1 MFTARQFR
9 NRYALHCQMLRT
21 VQRMK
26 SETGQVQ
33 KKQNLNQPWKRK
45 TVRTLKF
52 PLVSL
57 RARVEDTSILSLPRA
72 LLSYSR
78 PTFRENARVSV
89 LSRAASLRK
98 RACSQASFSMTIQIL
113 NFEHTLF
120 ICGKN
125 KLCSLPAKCSKIQ
138 IFEIIELNSVVSG
151 AVTCK

>member
-45 TVRTLKF
+45 TDRTLKF
-52 PLVSL
+52 PLVSF
-57 RARVEDTSILSLPRA
+57 RARVEETRILPLPRA
-72 LLSYSR
+72 QLSNSR
-78 PTFRENARVSV
+78 PTFRENARVSL
-89 LSRAASLRK
+89 LSRAASLKK
-98 RACSQASFSMTIQIL
+98 RACSQVSFSMTIKIL
-113 NFEHTLF
+113 HFEHTLF
-120 ICGKN
+120 ISCKN
-125 KLCSLPAKCSKIQ
+125 HLCSLPAKCSRIQ

>member
-9 NRYALHCQMLRT
+9 NRYALHCHMLRT

-57 RARVEDTSILSLPRA
+57 RARVEDTRILPLPRA
-72 LLSYSR
+72 QLSYSR
-78 PTFRENARVSV
+78 PTFRENARVSL
-89 LSRAASLRK
+89 LSRAASLKK
-98 RACSQASFSMTIQIL
+98 RACSQASFSMTIKIL
-113 NFEHTLF
+113 HFEQTLF
-120 ICGKN
+120 ISGKN
-125 KLCSLPAKCSKIQ
+125 KLCSLPAKCSRIQ

>member
-9 NRYALHCQMLRT
+9 NRYALHCHMLRT

-52 PLVSL
+52 PLVTL
-57 RARVEDTSILSLPRA
+57 RARVEDTRILPLPRA
-72 LLSYSR
+72 QLPYSR
-78 PTFRENARVSV
+78 PTFRENARVSL
-89 LSRAASLRK
+89 LSRAASLKK
-98 RACSQASFSMTIQIL
+98 RACSQASFSMTIKIL
-113 NFEHTLF
+113 HFEQTLF
-120 ICGKN
+120 ISGKN
-125 KLCSLPAKCSKIQ
+125 KLCSLPAKCSRIQ
-138 IFEIIELNSVVSG
+138 IFEITELNSVVSG

>member
-26 SETGQVQ
+26 SETGQVR

-52 PLVSL
+52 SLVSF
-57 RARVEDTSILSLPRA
+57 RAREEETRILSLPRA
-72 LLSYSR
+72 QLSYSR
-78 PTFRENARVSV
+78 PRFRENARVSP
-89 LSRAASLRK
+89 LSRAASLKK
-98 RACSQASFSMTIQIL
+98 RACSQASFSMSIQIL
-113 NFEHTLF
+113 NFEQTLF
-120 ICGKN
+120 TSGKN
-125 KLCSLPAKCSKIQ
+125 QLCSLPAKCSRIQ

>member
-26 SETGQVQ
+26 SETGQVR

-52 PLVSL
+52 PLVSF
-57 RARVEDTSILSLPRA
+57 RAREEETRILSLPRA
-72 LLSYSR
+72 QLSYLR
-78 PTFRENARVSV
+78 PTFRENARVSPP
-89 LSRAASLRK
+89 SRAASLKK
-98 RACSQASFSMTIQIL
+98 RACSQASFSMSIQIL
-113 NFEHTLF
+113 NFEQTLF
-120 ICGKN
+120 TSGKN
-125 KLCSLPAKCSKIQ
+125 QLCSLPAKCSRIQ
-138 IFEIIELNSVVSG
+138 IFEIIELNSVASG

>member
-72 LLSYSR
+72 QLSYSR
-78 PTFRENARVSV
+78 PHSARTREWVSYHV
-89 LSRAASLRK
+89 PLPSK
-98 RACSQASFSMTIQIL
+98 REPSFSMTIQIL
-113 NFEHTLF
+113 HFEHTLF
-120 ICGKN
+120 FSGKN

>member
-9 NRYALHCQMLRT
+9 NRSALHCQMLRT

-52 PLVSL
+52 TLVSF
-57 RARVEDTSILSLPRA
+57 RARVEETRILPLPRA
-72 LLSYSR
+72 QLSNSR
-78 PTFRENARVSV
+78 PTFRENARVSL
-89 LSRAASLRK
+89 LSRAASLKK
-98 RACSQASFSMTIQIL
+98 RACSQVSFSMTIKIL
-113 NFEHTLF
+113 HFEHTLF
-120 ICGKN
+120 ISCKN
-125 KLCSLPAKCSKIQ
+125 HLCSLPAKCSRIQ
-138 IFEIIELNSVVSG
+138 IFEIIELNSVASG

>member
-33 KKQNLNQPWKRK
+33 KKQNLSQPWKRK

-57 RARVEDTSILSLPRA
+57 HARVEDTRILARNFLTRVPHSARTREWVSYHVPLP
-72 LLSYSR
+72 SK
-78 PTFRENARVSV
+78 REP
-89 LSRAASLRK
+89 
-98 RACSQASFSMTIQIL
+98 SFSMTIQIL
-113 NFEHTLF
+113 HFEHTLF
-120 ICGKN
+120 FSGKN